1 MSSMYSSWSCN
12 NIGVSGIGEKPGGKP
27 WIIFSLGE
35 LAFLT
40 KVQKN
45 YILTQF
51 EKKSEDRARH
61 ANILILEHAFFLPRK
76 INLS

>member
-1 MSSMYSSWSCN
+1 MYSSWSCN

-27 WIIFSLGE
+27 RIIFSLDE

-45 YILTQF
+45 YMLTQF
-51 EKKSEDRARH
+51 EKKSEARARH
-61 ANILILEHAFFLPRK
+61 AKNVNIRTCVLFAWED
-76 INLS
+76 